1 MRVIVTGGGTGG
13 HINPAIAIAKYIKE
27 VEPDSEILYVGTEHG
42 LEKNLVPAQNIDIKY
57 IDVYGFRK
65 IYSPKNIYV
74 IAKAIKGIFDSKKI
88 LKEFKPDVVIGTGGY
103 VCGPFLQAAIQLKI
117 PTIIHEQNVIPG
129 KTVKMLADKVDVVAT
144 SFDTTKGFIKKYKKI
159 VLTGNPVRADLLKV
173 SKFEGR
179 IKFDLDENPTVLFM
193 GGSFG
198 VWTVV
203 AIAVLV
209 YMLYMLFRKN
219 KYENKI

>member
-88 LKEFKPDVVIGTGGY
+88 LKG
-103 VCGPFLQAAIQLKI
+103 
-117 PTIIHEQNVIPG
+117 
-129 KTVKMLADKVDVVAT
+129 
-144 SFDTTKGFIKKYKKI
+144 
-159 VLTGNPVRADLLKV
+159 
-173 SKFEGR
+173 EG
-179 IKFDLDENPTVLFM
+179 L
-193 GGSFG
+193 
-198 VWTVV
+198 
-203 AIAVLV
+203 
-209 YMLYMLFRKN
+209 
-219 KYENKI
+219 